1 MSQPSQSVPNQEK
14 NSETTE
20 NVDWKIKRNEALA
33 KARDKAS
40 ALRKQIRDATPI
52 DDTPKGKTK
61 LTDKL
66 KKIKSLP
73 SNDKEIVAVNAELH
87 EVSNT
92 VDIVNSSENVTAE
105 STVNASD
112 TDASATNA
120 SATDASAITEKLI
133 ETPVE
138 KTVKPKKPRK
148 TTVKKE
154 TIVVE
159 EPEEVEEPEKL
170 EEVEELKKPKE
181 ETPVIDMKP
190 TFQRG
195 MNNVWYL

>member
-14 NSETTE
+14 NSEITE
-20 NVDWKIKRNEALA
+20 NVDWKVKRNEALA

-52 DDTPKGKTK
+52 DDTPKAKTK

-105 STVNASD
+105 SPVDASD
-112 TDASATNA
+112 KN
-120 SATDASAITEKLI
+120 ASAITEKLI

-159 EPEEVEEPEKL
+159 EVEEPEEPEEVEEPEKIIK
-170 EEVEELKKPKE
+170 VEK
-181 ETPVIDMKP
+181 ETPVIDTKP

>member
-1 MSQPSQSVPNQEK
+1 MSQPSQSVSNQEK

-33 KARDKAS
+33 RARDKAN

-52 DDTPKGKTK
+52 DDTPKAKTK

-105 STVNASD
+105 SPA
-112 TDASATNA
+112 DASAKV
-120 SATDASAITEKLI
+120 EKLI

-154 TIVVE
+154 PDVV
-159 EPEEVEEPEKL
+159 EEVEEPEEP
-170 EEVEELKKPKE
+170 EEPEKIIKVEK
-181 ETPVIDMKP
+181 ETPVIDTKP

>member
-14 NSETTE
+14 NSEITE
-20 NVDWKIKRNEALA
+20 NVDWKVKRNEALA

-52 DDTPKGKTK
+52 DDTPKAKTK

-105 STVNASD
+105 SPIDASD
-112 TDASATNA
+112 KN
-120 SATDASAITEKLI
+120 ASAITEKLI

>member
-14 NSETTE
+14 NSEITE
-20 NVDWKIKRNEALA
+20 NVDWKVKRNEALA

-52 DDTPKGKTK
+52 DDTPKAKTK

-105 STVNASD
+105 SPIDASD
-112 TDASATNA
+112 KN
-120 SATDASAITEKLI
+120 ASAITEKLI

-154 TIVVE
+154 PDVV
-159 EPEEVEEPEKL
+159 EEVEEPEEP
-170 EEVEELKKPKE
+170 EEPEKIIKVEK
-181 ETPVIDMKP
+181 ETPVIDTKP

>member
-14 NSETTE
+14 NSESTE

-52 DDTPKGKTK
+52 DDTPKAKTK

-105 STVNASD
+105 SPA
-112 TDASATNA
+112 DASAKDA
-120 SATDASAITEKLI
+120 SATDASAKVEKLI
-133 ETPVE
+133 DTPVE

-154 TIVVE
+154 PDVV
-159 EPEEVEEPEKL
+159 EEVEEPEEP
-170 EEVEELKKPKE
+170 EEPEKIIKVEK
-181 ETPVIDMKP
+181 ETPVIDTKP

>member
-14 NSETTE
+14 NSEITE
-20 NVDWKIKRNEALA
+20 NVDWKVKRNEALA

-52 DDTPKGKTK
+52 DDTPKAKTK

-105 STVNASD
+105 SPVD
-112 TDASATNA
+112 A
-120 SATDASAITEKLI
+120 SATDASAKVEKLI

-154 TIVVE
+154 PDVV
-159 EPEEVEEPEKL
+159 EEVEEPEEP
-170 EEVEELKKPKE
+170 EEPEKIIKVEK
-181 ETPVIDMKP
+181 ETPVIDTKP

>member
-33 KARDKAS
+33 RARDKAS

-52 DDTPKGKTK
+52 DDTPKAKTK

-73 SNDKEIVAVNAELH
+73 SNDAEVVANDEK
-87 EVSNT
+87 VSEDENKL
-92 VDIVNSSENVTAE
+92 DIVNSPENVTAE
-105 STVNASD
+105 SPV
-112 TDASATNA
+112 DASAK
-120 SATDASAITEKLI
+120 DASAITEKLI

>member
-52 DDTPKGKTK
+52 DDTPKAKTK

-105 STVNASD
+105 SPIDASD
-112 TDASATNA
+112 KN
-120 SATDASAITEKLI
+120 ASAITEKLI

-181 ETPVIDMKP
+181 ETPVIDTKP

>member
-14 NSETTE
+14 NSEITE
-20 NVDWKIKRNEALA
+20 NVDWKVKRNEALA

-73 SNDKEIVAVNAELH
+73 SNDAEVVANDEK
-87 EVSNT
+87 VSEDENKL
-92 VDIVNSSENVTAE
+92 DIVNSPENVTAE
-105 STVNASD
+105 SPIDASD
-112 TDASATNA
+112 KN
-120 SATDASAITEKLI
+120 ASAITEKLI

-154 TIVVE
+154 PDVV
-159 EPEEVEEPEKL
+159 EEVEEPEEP
-170 EEVEELKKPKE
+170 EEPEKIIKVEK
-181 ETPVIDMKP
+181 ETPVIDTKP

>member
-14 NSETTE
+14 NSEITE
-20 NVDWKIKRNEALA
+20 NVDWKVKRNEALA

-52 DDTPKGKTK
+52 DDTPKAKTK

-105 STVNASD
+105 SPVD
-112 TDASATNA
+112 A
-120 SATDASAITEKLI
+120 SATDASAKVEKLI

-154 TIVVE
+154 PDVVEEVEEPE
-159 EPEEVEEPEKL
+159 EPEEVEEPEKIIK
-170 EEVEELKKPKE
+170 VEK
-181 ETPVIDMKP
+181 ETPVIDTKP